1 MVDSVTIPKDLAKVL
16 KITIEDTSG
25 PLQRFL
31 TDLLIRVENLE
42 AQNKNLLARIVILE
56 NP

>member
-1 MVDSVTIPKDLAKVL
+1 MVGSVTIPKDLTKVL
-16 KITIEDTSG
+16 KVTVEDTSG

-31 TDLLIRVENLE
+31 TDLFIRIENLE
-42 AQNKNLLARIVILE
+42 AKNKNLEARIVILE